1 MFSHCQTLATKCF
14 LRGQNLFCFT
24 VSGKKIPDYT
34 FQSNRPRTLRR
45 QSLWIYMLKRIAVKD
60 IQLGMFI
67 CEFCGSWMEHPFW
80 KTKFLLID
88 EKDLRAIQTSGIKEL
103 WIDVSKGTD
112 LGATVPGQSEE
123 EVARETEAVLLE
135 AEKIHSKEKVSL
147 EDEIQTAAKLC
158 AKAKEAVIEMFSDAR
173 MGKAIQVEQ
182 ARALVED
189 ISNSVL
195 RQPHA
200 LISLAR
206 LKTADEYTYMHS
218 VAVCALMI
226 ALARQLNL
234 AENIVR
240 EAGFAGLLHD
250 IGKVGIPSKV
260 LNKPGKLTDEEFAI
274 VKSHPDVGAKILI
287 ASYQVSPMVLDV
299 CLHHHEKV
307 DGTGYP
313 HGLKGDAISLLAKM
327 GAVCDVY
334 DAITSNRPY
343 KKGWAPADSI
353 RKMAEWSKGHFDEAV
368 FQAFV
373 KTVGIYPT
381 GSLVRLE
388 SGRLAVVVEQ
398 NESSLLSPRVKVFYS
413 AKTKMP
419 IIQETL
425 DLVKLVGKEK
435 IIGRES
441 PDDWGFKNLDV
452 LWSGIG

>member
-1 MFSHCQTLATKCF
+1 
-14 LRGQNLFCFT
+14 
-24 VSGKKIPDYT
+24 
-34 FQSNRPRTLRR
+34 
-45 QSLWIYMLKRIAVKD
+45 MLKRIAAKD

-80 KTKFLLID
+80 KTKFLLTD
-88 EKDLRAIQTSGIKEL
+88 EKDLQAILTSGIKEL
-103 WIDVSKGTD
+103 WIDVTQGAD
-112 LGATVPGQSEE
+112 LGATVPGKTEE

-135 AEKIHSKEKVSL
+135 AEKTQHSGKVSL
-147 EDEIQTAAKLC
+147 EDEIQTAVKLC

-226 ALARQLNL
+226 ALARQLNF
-234 AENIVR
+234 AEDMVR

-250 IGKVGIPSKV
+250 IGKVGIPLKV
-260 LNKPGKLTDEEFAI
+260 LNKPGKLTDSEFAI
-274 VKSHPDVGAKILI
+274 VKSHPEVGAKILI
-287 ASYQVSPMVLDV
+287 ESYQVSPMVLDV

-313 HGLKGDAISLLAKM
+313 LGLKGDTISLYAKM

-398 NESSLLSPRVKVFYS
+398 HESSLLSPRVKVFYS

-425 DLVKLVGKEK
+425 DLAKLVGKEK

>member
-1 MFSHCQTLATKCF
+1 
-14 LRGQNLFCFT
+14 
-24 VSGKKIPDYT
+24 
-34 FQSNRPRTLRR
+34 
-45 QSLWIYMLKRIAVKD
+45 MLKRIAVRD
-60 IQLGMFI
+60 IKLGMFI
-67 CEFCGSWMEHPFW
+67 CEFCGSWMEHPFL
-80 KTKFLLID
+80 KTRFLLD
-88 EKDLRAIQTSGIKEL
+88 NEKDLLAIQTSGIKEL
-103 WIDVSKGTD
+103 WIDTD
-112 LGATVPGQSEE
+112 QGLGMSDELPGKTES
-123 EVARETEAVLLE
+123 EVARETDELLLQADRILVTE
-135 AEKIHSKEKVSL
+135 RVSL
-147 EDEIQTAAKLC
+147 DEEIRTAAKLC
-158 AKAKEAVIEMFSDAR
+158 AKAKEAVVEMFSDAR

-182 ARALVED
+182 ARALVEE
-189 ISNSVL
+189 ISTSVM

-226 ALARQLNL
+226 ALARQLAL
-234 AENIVR
+234 DEEMVR

-250 IGKVGIPSKV
+250 IGKVGIPMKV
-260 LNKPGKLTDEEFAI
+260 LNKPGKLTDAEFAV
-274 VKSHPDVGAKILI
+274 VKSHPEVGARILMD
-287 ASYQVSPMVLDV
+287 SYNVSPMVLDV
-299 CLHHHEKV
+299 CMHHHEKV

-313 HGLKGDAISLLAKM
+313 HGLKGETISLFAKM

-398 NESSLLSPRVKVFYS
+398 HESSLLLPKVKVFFS

-425 DLVKLVGKEK
+425 DLAKLVGKEK

-441 PDDWGFKNLDV
+441 PDDWGFKNLDM

>member
-1 MFSHCQTLATKCF
+1 
-14 LRGQNLFCFT
+14 
-24 VSGKKIPDYT
+24 
-34 FQSNRPRTLRR
+34 
-45 QSLWIYMLKRIAVKD
+45 MLKRIAVKD
-60 IQLGMFI
+60 IKLGMFI

-80 KTKFLLID
+80 KTRFLLED
-88 EKDLRAIQTSGIKEL
+88 EKDLAAIQASGIKEL
-103 WIDVSKGTD
+103 WIDVAQGLDLSDELPSKT
-112 LGATVPGQSEE
+112 QE
-123 EVARETEAVLLE
+123 EVARETEAMLLE
-135 AEKIHSKEKVSL
+135 ADKSILTEKVSL
-147 EDEIQTAAKLC
+147 DDEIQTAAKLC

-173 MGKAIQVEQ
+173 MGKAIQIEK
-182 ARALVED
+182 ARALVEE

-200 LISLAR
+200 LLSLAR

-226 ALARQLNL
+226 ALGRQLAL
-234 AENIVR
+234 DEEMVR

-250 IGKVGIPSKV
+250 IGKVGIPMKV
-260 LNKPGKLTDEEFAI
+260 LNKPGKLTDAEFAI
-274 VKSHPDVGAKILI
+274 VKSHPEVGARILME
-287 ASYQVSPMVLDV
+287 SYQVSPIVLDV
-299 CLHHHEKV
+299 CMHHHEKV

-313 HGLKGDAISLLAKM
+313 HGIRGETISIFAKM

-398 NESSLLSPRVKVFYS
+398 HESSLLTPKVKVFFS

-425 DLVKLVGKEK
+425 DLAKLGGKEK

-441 PDDWGFKNLDV
+441 PDDWGFKNLDM
-452 LWSGIG
+452 LWSGIS

>member
-1 MFSHCQTLATKCF
+1 
-14 LRGQNLFCFT
+14 
-24 VSGKKIPDYT
+24 
-34 FQSNRPRTLRR
+34 
-45 QSLWIYMLKRIAVKD
+45 MLKRIAVKD
-60 IQLGMFI
+60 IKLGMFI

-80 KTKFLLID
+80 KTRFLLDD
-88 EKDLRAIQTSGIKEL
+88 EKDLHAIQASGIKEL
-103 WIDVSKGTD
+103 WIDVSQGIDASTAAAAKTE
-112 LGATVPGQSEE
+112 A
-123 EVARETEAVLLE
+123 EVAREAEALLLGADKAVVGE
-135 AEKIHSKEKVSL
+135 RVSL
-147 EDEIQTAAKLC
+147 DDEIQTAAKLC

-173 MGKAIQVEQ
+173 MGRAIQVEQ
-182 ARALVED
+182 ARSLVEE

-206 LKTADEYTYMHS
+206 LKNADEYTYMHS

-226 ALARQLNL
+226 ALARQLNFD
-234 AENIVR
+234 EEMVR

-250 IGKVGIPSKV
+250 LGKVGIPMKV
-260 LNKPGKLTDEEFAI
+260 LNKPGKLTDAEFSV
-274 VKSHPDVGAKILI
+274 VKSHPEVGARILMEN
-287 ASYQVSPMVLDV
+287 YDVSPMVLDV
-299 CLHHHEKV
+299 CLHHHEKM

-313 HGLKGDAISLLAKM
+313 FGLKGDTISLFAKM

-398 NESSLLSPRVKVFYS
+398 NEHSLLNPTVKVFFS

-425 DLVKLVGKEK
+425 NLAALKGKDK

-441 PDDWGFKNLDV
+441 PDDWGFKNLDM
-452 LWSGIG
+452 LWSGLS

>member
-1 MFSHCQTLATKCF
+1 
-14 LRGQNLFCFT
+14 
-24 VSGKKIPDYT
+24 
-34 FQSNRPRTLRR
+34 
-45 QSLWIYMLKRIAVKD
+45 MLKRIAVKD
-60 IQLGMFI
+60 IQIGMFI

-80 KTKFLLID
+80 KTKFLLTD
-88 EKDLRAIQTSGIKEL
+88 EKDLQAIQASGIKEL
-103 WIDVSKGTD
+103 WIDITQGVD
-112 LGATVPGQSEE
+112 LGGATIPGKTEE

-135 AEKIHSKEKVSL
+135 ADNTQGKEKVSL

-158 AKAKEAVIEMFSDAR
+158 AKAKEAVIEMFSDVR

-182 ARALVED
+182 AKALVEE

-234 AENIVR
+234 DEEMVR
-240 EAGFAGLLHD
+240 ETGFAGLLHD
-250 IGKVGIPSKV
+250 IGKVGIPIKV
-260 LNKPGKLTDEEFAI
+260 LNKPGKLTDSEFAI
-274 VKSHPDVGAKILI
+274 VKSHPEVGAKILI
-287 ASYQVSPMVLDV
+287 GSYQVSPMVLDV
-299 CLHHHEKV
+299 CLHHHEKM

-313 HGLKGDAISLLAKM
+313 YGLKGDTISLFAKM

-398 NESSLLSPRVKVFYS
+398 HESSLLSPRVKVFYS

-425 DLVKLVGKEK
+425 DLAKMAGKEK

-441 PDDWGFKNLDV
+441 PDDWGFKNLDI
-452 LWSGIG
+452 LWSGLS

>member
-1 MFSHCQTLATKCF
+1 
-14 LRGQNLFCFT
+14 
-24 VSGKKIPDYT
+24 
-34 FQSNRPRTLRR
+34 
-45 QSLWIYMLKRIAVKD
+45 MLKRIAVKD
-60 IQLGMFI
+60 IKLGMFI

-80 KTKFLLID
+80 KTRFLLED
-88 EKDLRAIQTSGIKEL
+88 EKDLRAILNSGIKEL
-103 WIDVSKGTD
+103 WIDVD
-112 LGATVPGQSEE
+112 LGLDVPEATGKTAD
-123 EVARETEAVLLE
+123 EVEKETEALLLE
-135 AEKIHSKEKVSL
+135 AESQEVGSRVAL
-147 EDEIQTAAKLC
+147 DEEISTATILC
-158 AKAKEAVIEMFSDAR
+158 KRAKEAVIEMFSDAR
-173 MGKAIQVEQ
+173 MGKAIQVEKAQ
-182 ARALVED
+182 ELVEQ

-206 LKTADEYTYMHS
+206 LKTADEYTYLHS

-234 AENIVR
+234 DENLVQ
-240 EAGFAGLLHD
+240 EAGLAGLLHD
-250 IGKVGIPSKV
+250 IGKIGIPLKI
-260 LNKPGKLTDEEFAI
+260 LNKPGKLTDDEFAV
-274 VKSHPDVGAKILI
+274 VKSHPEVGAKILI
-287 ASYQVSPMVLDV
+287 ESYQVPPMTLDV

-313 HGLKGDAISLLAKM
+313 HGLKGDNISLFAKM

-343 KKGWAPADSI
+343 KKGWPPADSI

-398 NESSLLSPRVKVFYS
+398 HETSLLLPKVKVFFS

-419 IIQETL
+419 IIQEVL
-425 DLVKLVGKEK
+425 DLSKLQGKEK

-441 PDDWGFKNLDV
+441 PDEWGFRNLDL
-452 LWSGIG
+452 LWSGIA

>member
-1 MFSHCQTLATKCF
+1 
-14 LRGQNLFCFT
+14 
-24 VSGKKIPDYT
+24 
-34 FQSNRPRTLRR
+34 
-45 QSLWIYMLKRIAVKD
+45 MLKRIAVKD

-67 CEFCGSWMEHPFW
+67 SEFCGSWMEHPFW
-80 KTKFLLID
+80 KTKFLLED
-88 EKDLRAIQTSGIKEL
+88 EKDLLAIQTSGIKEL
-103 WIDVSKGTD
+103 WIDVSKGSD
-112 LGATVPGQSEE
+112 QDAAIPGQSEE
-123 EVARETEAVLLE
+123 EVARETEALLLE
-135 AEKIHSKEKVSL
+135 ADKSPGKEKITL
-147 EDEIQTAAKLC
+147 EEEIQTAANLC

-173 MGKAIQVEQ
+173 MGKAIQIEQ
-182 ARALVED
+182 ARTLVEE
-189 ISNSVL
+189 ISNSVM

-234 AENIVR
+234 DEEMVR

-250 IGKVGIPSKV
+250 IGKVGIPMKV
-260 LNKPGKLTDEEFAI
+260 LNKPGKLTDSEFAI
-274 VKSHPDVGAKILI
+274 VKSHPEVGAKILI
-287 ASYQVSPMVLDV
+287 ESYQVSPMVLDV
-299 CLHHHEKV
+299 CLHHHEKM

-313 HGLKGDAISLLAKM
+313 HGLKGETISLYAKM

-353 RKMAEWSKGHFDEAV
+353 RKMAEWSKGHFDETV

-398 NESSLLSPRVKVFYS
+398 HESSLLSPRVKVFYS
-413 AKTKMP
+413 AKNKMA

-425 DLVKLVGKEK
+425 DLATLVGKEK

-441 PDDWGFKNLDV
+441 PEEWGFKNLDM
-452 LWSGIG
+452 LWSGIS